1 MQSAKKV
8 NIYIYIYI
16 YIYTTIKKH
25 PIETLTK
32 KQMIETKKYIYKN
45 NKYIE
50 MCTKIYPN
58 IYTST

>member
-16 YIYTTIKKH
+16 YITIKKH

-32 KQMIETKKYIYKN
+32 KQMIETKIYI
-45 NKYIE
+45 
-50 MCTKIYPN
+50 
-58 IYTST
+58 